1 MLDAFLGKFSKEQR
15 KELSDVHGIHWEEVS
30 LGLLPAPAVEPQ

>member
-15 KELSDVHGIHWEEVS
+15 KDLSEIHGILWEEVS
-30 LGLLPAPAVEPQ
+30 AGRSRRTCEVP